1 MNTECL
7 EKDAPD
13 PIAKLF
19 NLNERLH
26 HEKFKNDKPLFDP
39 LVPCIIML
47 ITSIQIFLNTSLQIL
62 STQIERHE
70 SISNCI
76 VFFFQFLFQYTKF
89 IFFLSSVPCFS
100 PENKILIKN
109 SLKNIKESLSDS
121 LSSLTPIIYS
131 INKDFIDEKT
141 SSIEEQLIN
150 YRFKDDDNDNDDD
163 DDDNDT
169 QEL

>member
-26 HEKFKNDKPLFDP
+26 REKFKNDKPLFDP

-62 STQIERHE
+62 STQIEHHE

-89 IFFLSSVPCFS
+89 IFFCQVFHVLVLKIKYLS
-100 PENKILIKN
+100 K
-109 SLKNIKESLSDS
+109 
-121 LSSLTPIIYS
+121 TPL
-131 INKDFIDEKT
+131 KT
-141 SSIEEQLIN
+141 SKNPSLIP
-150 YRFKDDDNDNDDD
+150 
-163 DDDNDT
+163 
-169 QEL
+169 